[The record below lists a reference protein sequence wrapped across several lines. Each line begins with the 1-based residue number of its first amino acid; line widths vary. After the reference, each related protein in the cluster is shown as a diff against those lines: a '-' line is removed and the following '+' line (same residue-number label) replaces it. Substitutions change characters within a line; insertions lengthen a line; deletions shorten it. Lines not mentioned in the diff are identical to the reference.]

1 MNKRPWRNV
10 PAMEALEELLMLS
23 CSITWDEV
31 DQVSPTRTRVAK
43 TGNLVVAVESSTTV
57 CGLGA
62 PGSRGREQKPVNS
75 KIEQEYEA
83 EYAVPS
89 MGDESIL
96 KPGRLL

>member
-57 CGLGA
+57 CGLGGA
-62 PGSRGREQKPVNS
+62 WLSGKGAKAS
-75 KIEQEYEA
+75 
-83 EYAVPS
+83 
-89 MGDESIL
+89 
-96 KPGRLL
+96 